1 MNKTALQ
8 TKDLYKIY
16 QVGDQKVEALR
27 GVNLSVEEGKFIAL
41 TGTSGSG
48 KSTLMHCLGGLD
60 MPTSGEVIIDGV
72 NLCAC
77 REKQLAKVRS
87 EKIGFVFQN
96 YALFRYM
103 TVYDNV
109 AFGLELQKVPKKE
122 IKKRVTELLEITG
135 LSGMEKRYPNQLSG
149 GQRQRVAFARA
160 LAPRPQVLLLDEPFA
175 AIDAKVRSE
184 LRLWLRS
191 VVTKLGITS
200 IFVTHDQ
207 DEAVEVADEIIIT
220 NHGTIEQIGTPAEI
234 YNTPDTPFVA
244 QFIGRSSLVEHYEEL
259 HGFDKIEGAAKAVI
273 RPEFVK
279 IHKFGKID
287 RYMSASQDG
296 IVKDIV
302 FRGNRLDVTVDV
314 GGIEII
320 CEWPLEKES
329 LEIGEKVSLLIYRLY
344 VLDKERT
351 YLCENKEMQ
360 EDDVFYI

>member
-1 MNKTALQ
+1 M
-8 TKDLYKIY
+8 
-16 QVGDQKVEALR
+16 
-27 GVNLSVEEGKFIAL
+27 
-41 TGTSGSG
+41 
-48 KSTLMHCLGGLD
+48 
-60 MPTSGEVIIDGV
+60 
-72 NLCAC
+72 
-77 REKQLAKVRS
+77 
-87 EKIGFVFQN
+87 
-96 YALFRYM
+96 
-103 TVYDNV
+103 
-109 AFGLELQKVPKKE
+109 
-122 IKKRVTELLEITG
+122 
-135 LSGMEKRYPNQLSG
+135 
-149 GQRQRVAFARA
+149 
-160 LAPRPQVLLLDEPFA
+160 
-175 AIDAKVRSE
+175 
-184 LRLWLRS
+184 
-191 VVTKLGITS
+191 VTKLGITS